1 MNHALFFIIINVCKG
16 YCFFSNSDFVCLS
29 VLSRVVLSKELT
41 GFGQY
46 FGYDPDLYPGRQNVA
61 NLKHFFTLNFS
72 ILM

>member
-1 MNHALFFIIINVCKG
+1 MSAKDIV
-16 YCFFSNSDFVCLS
+16 FFSNSDFVCLS